1 MDGSDLMAGL
11 LGEDEDEAQLLYDSE
26 EDIAAPSEQVPVAAA
41 NLDYHPSG
49 KCDCADSKSPAFI
62 LPCGACGTPRP
73 RTHTCPGCAVHM
85 CTPFVC
91 KGPVPGRVVAEG
103 SMKVW
108 CPRCDPKRQQQ
119 QPNQSHKRQRD
130 NEGASRAAKAQSVD
144 LTGDDM
150 MNDEEEEEF
159 DDGDDMDEDHQE
171 DGEQDEEEGQGSET
185 YAAQSNKATKK
196 VKNFTEVMQRPDSA
210 FCASKARRKQ
220 QLGAAQT
227 RGRNPKKIQG
237 SRVADVK
244 KGTLMKRPEQYP
256 GEGLKVVAGCLVSCS
271 CFIFN
276 FHLNIPQT
284 TPSCARGVSASSWPS
299 RWLVARSWSV
309 AWSMHTRRLSYLY
322 LVLAI
327 SNNHPDCSLCQ
338 RQIII

>member
-1 MDGSDLMAGL
+1 
-11 LGEDEDEAQLLYDSE
+11 
-26 EDIAAPSEQVPVAAA
+26 
-41 NLDYHPSG
+41 
-49 KCDCADSKSPAFI
+49 
-62 LPCGACGTPRP
+62 
-73 RTHTCPGCAVHM
+73 
-85 CTPFVC
+85 
-91 KGPVPGRVVAEG
+91 
-103 SMKVW
+103 
-108 CPRCDPKRQQQ
+108 
-119 QPNQSHKRQRD
+119 
-130 NEGASRAAKAQSVD
+130 
-144 LTGDDM
+144 
-150 MNDEEEEEF
+150 
-159 DDGDDMDEDHQE
+159 MDEDHQE

-185 YAAQSNKATKK
+185 YAAQSNKAAKK

-244 KGTLMKRPEQYP
+244 KGTLMKRPEKYP

-299 RWLVARSWSV
+299 RWLVARGWSV

-327 SNNHPDCSLCQ
+327 ANNHPDCSLCQ
-338 RQIII
+338 RQMIMGIASLYKHKSRDGAGLAPQTGRASCWKQNFRQLRVKVTQKCLKPDDPKHLGATNFNGIFMNI

>member
-11 LGEDEDEAQLLYDSE
+11 LGEDEDEARLLYDSEEE

-41 NLDYHPSG
+41 NLHYHPSG

-73 RTHTCPGCAVHM
+73 KTHTCPGCAVHM

-108 CPRCDPKRQQQ
+108 CPRCDPNRQQQ

-150 MNDEEEEEF
+150 MNDEEEDEF

-171 DGEQDEEEGQGSET
+171 DGQQDEEEGQGSET
-185 YAAQSNKATKK
+185 YAAQSNKAAKK
-196 VKNFTEVMQRPDSA
+196 VKNFTEV
-210 FCASKARRKQ
+210 
-220 QLGAAQT
+220 
-227 RGRNPKKIQG
+227 I
-237 SRVADVK
+237 
-244 KGTLMKRPEQYP
+244 
-256 GEGLKVVAGCLVSCS
+256 
-271 CFIFN
+271 
-276 FHLNIPQT
+276 
-284 TPSCARGVSASSWPS
+284 
-299 RWLVARSWSV
+299 RS
-309 AWSMHTRRLSYLY
+309 T
-322 LVLAI
+322 
-327 SNNHPDCSLCQ
+327 
-338 RQIII
+338 

>member
-1 MDGSDLMAGL
+1 MDDSDLMAGL

-73 RTHTCPGCAVHM
+73 KTHTCPGCAVHM

-150 MNDEEEEEF
+150 MNDEEEDEF
-159 DDGDDMDEDHQE
+159 DD
-171 DGEQDEEEGQGSET
+171 SIR
-185 YAAQSNKATKK
+185 K
-196 VKNFTEVMQRPDSA
+196 V
-210 FCASKARRKQ
+210 
-220 QLGAAQT
+220 
-227 RGRNPKKIQG
+227 
-237 SRVADVK
+237 
-244 KGTLMKRPEQYP
+244 
-256 GEGLKVVAGCLVSCS
+256 
-271 CFIFN
+271 
-276 FHLNIPQT
+276 
-284 TPSCARGVSASSWPS
+284 SSI
-299 RWLVARSWSV
+299 RA
-309 AWSMHTRRLSYLY
+309 
-322 LVLAI
+322 
-327 SNNHPDCSLCQ
+327 
-338 RQIII
+338 